1 MYDKRGEKQK
11 SKHVW
16 EIMQKNDHVH
26 MLYPLLYE
34 TKKEKKVTLFM
45 GPKRKKI
52 KLCLDGP
59 AK

>member
-1 MYDKRGEKQK
+1 
-11 SKHVW
+11 
-16 EIMQKNDHVH
+16 MQKNDHVH

-34 TKKEKKVTLFM
+34 AKKGKIYVVY
-45 GPKRKKI
+45 GAKRKK